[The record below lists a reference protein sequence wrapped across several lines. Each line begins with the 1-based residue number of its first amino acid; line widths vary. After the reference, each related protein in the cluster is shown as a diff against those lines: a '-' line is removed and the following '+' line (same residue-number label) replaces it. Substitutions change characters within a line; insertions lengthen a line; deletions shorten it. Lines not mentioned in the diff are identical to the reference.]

1 MNTVKE
7 KIKKYLIENNLLDK
21 TVILAFSGG
30 FDSLCLLDVLHSL
43 KIKVIAA
50 HLNHNWRGD
59 ESLNDEK
66 FCASYCKKKGIPFYT
81 ATISEKVAKTE
92 TAAREARYEF
102 LQNVAKKFNANYI
115 FTAHNADDNAET
127 VLYRIIK
134 GTGIYGLEGIKSQRG
149 IFYRPMLDICRC
161 EIEEYCQ
168 QNNLS
173 ARHDSSNDDTKY
185 KRNLIRHKIIPLL
198 EEINRD
204 AKKSINSLSEI
215 AQGEN
220 EIIEQLLP
228 DITNIKTSLFSK
240 YSIPLQNRIIHKLLK
255 EKNIDYDREKIENI
269 RKFILNNQNS
279 KSGIKMSL
287 ADNLWLFVNS
297 KKISLISELT
307 MHKNTEIEIKTE
319 GHFNIDEKI
328 EFVIEKHT
336 QRPEK
341 YPPDQDKIAFVDLS
355 NVTFP
360 LILRNRKDGDII
372 RPLGCSGKRKLK
384 KYLNDKKIPNHEKN
398 NLLFLCQGNEILWA
412 IGNGISE
419 KIKVKGNPTHRLLL
433 IKKENVNEYSGC

>member
-7 KIKKYLIENNLLDK
+7 KIVKYLSKNNLLDK
-21 TVILAFSGG
+21 TVVLAFSGG
-30 FDSLCLLDVLHSL
+30 FDSLCLLDVLQSL

-50 HLNHNWRGD
+50 HLNHNWRGE
-59 ESLNDEK
+59 ESTKDEK
-66 FCASYCKKKGIPFYT
+66 FCSSYCQNKKIPFCT
-81 ATISEKVAKTE
+81 ETISPQIAKTE

-102 LQNVAKKFNANYI
+102 LKNVAKKFNADCI

-134 GTGIYGLEGIKSQRG
+134 GTGIYGLEGIKTRREL
-149 IFYRPMLDICRC
+149 FYRPMLNIYRY
-161 EIEEYCQ
+161 EIEEYCEL
-168 QNNLS
+168 NNLS
-173 ARHDSSNDDTKY
+173 PRHDSSNDNTKY

-198 EEINRD
+198 EEINKD

-220 EIIEQLLP
+220 DIIEQLLP
-228 DITNIKTSLFSK
+228 DIANINTFSFLK
-240 YSIPLQNRIIHKLLK
+240 YSIPIQSRIIHKLLK

-269 RKFILNNQNS
+269 RKFIINNRNS
-279 KSGIKMSL
+279 KSGTTMSL
-287 ADNLWLFVNS
+287 TDNLWLFVNA

-307 MHKNTEIEIKTE
+307 MHKNIEIKIETE
-319 GHFNIDEKI
+319 GHFNIDKKI
-328 EFVIEKHT
+328 EFIIEKCT
-336 QRPEK
+336 QKPEK
-341 YPPDQDKIAFVDLS
+341 YPSDLEQIAFVDLS
-355 NVTFP
+355 DVTFP
-360 LILRNRKDGDII
+360 LVLRNRKDGDII
-372 RPLGCSGKRKLK
+372 HPLGCTGKRKLK

-419 KIKVKGNPTHRLLL
+419 KIKVKNNPTHKLLL
-433 IKKENVNEYSGC
+433 VKKENINEYSGC